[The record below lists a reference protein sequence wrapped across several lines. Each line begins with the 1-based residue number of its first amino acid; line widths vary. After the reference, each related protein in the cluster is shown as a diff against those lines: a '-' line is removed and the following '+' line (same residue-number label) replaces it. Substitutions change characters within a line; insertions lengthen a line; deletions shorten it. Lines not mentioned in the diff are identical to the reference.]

1 MIDKIIYE
9 DIFEAIRNVEE
20 ASPVINLKEK
30 EFGYLQRNL
39 YFNLME
45 MPDGTIGAFP
55 PNMFIRYYRGENKD
69 YDELYPCVPSIFRI
83 KKPEDIGED
92 GQRKQELILIDELKL
107 VEFEMILE
115 QFPQVNFAIKDYCKV
130 DFRALAQHYDLNTNL
145 LDVTSDIATAAFFAT
160 HYYNSDM
167 NDYMIK
173 EDGIGCLRIYSNIM
187 IEYDEDQPFRM
198 IGLQPFQRP
207 GLQCAF
213 AVMMNQGENFANFS
227 HKVLFKQNVKWNQKL
242 HDTFYPNGKNILFPD
257 EEIADVAK
265 IIIETKNIS
274 KQAIKK
280 YCTINSSPQE
290 YIRKLLIEN
299 GYSVVENLNYKLSRQ
314 QRRKLERQFEGRPYG
329 DVQLRSRL
337 MYIPQN

>member
-1 MIDKIIYE
+1 MNDKIIYE
-9 DIFEAIRNVEE
+9 DIFEVIRKLEE
-20 ASPVINLKEK
+20 GSPVINLKDK

-55 PNMFIRYYRGENKD
+55 LNMFIRYFRGENKD
-69 YDELYPCVPSIFRI
+69 YDEMYPCVPSMFRV

-107 VEFEMILE
+107 IEFELILE
-115 QFPQVNFAIKDYCKV
+115 QFPQVKYAIQDYCKV
-130 DFRALAQHYDLNTNL
+130 DFRALAQHYELNTNL

-160 HYYNSDM
+160 HYYDSEKNE
-167 NDYMIK
+167 YRIK
-173 EDGIGCLRIYSNIM
+173 EDGVGCLRVYSNIM
-187 IEYDEDQPFRM
+187 IEYDENQPFRM

-213 AVMMNQGENFANFS
+213 AVKMNQEENFANFS

-242 HDTFYPNGKNILFPD
+242 HDAFYPNGKNILLPD
-257 EEIADVAK
+257 EEIADVAEIVK
-265 IIIETKNIS
+265 ETRVIS
-274 KQAIKK
+274 KRAIEK
-280 YCTINSSPQE
+280 YCSINETSQDQV
-290 YIRKLLIEN
+290 IQLLNDN
-299 GYSVVENLNYKLSRQ
+299 GHSVVDNLNYKLSRQ

-337 MYIPQN
+337 MYIPQS